1 MVNNDEIPKDVEFLA
16 TGTLTV
22 ENNYSHQWPGNI
34 S

>member
-1 MVNNDEIPKDVEFLA
+1 MVSNYEVPKDVEFLA

-22 ENNYSHQWPGNI
+22 ENNYSHKWPGNN